1 MILKVLEYERIK
13 VGQVV
18 VDPQMHKRNIITN
31 GARQPLQRV
40 HMTYDAR
47 DGCRGTARGR
57 PSICTSVTV
66 IGLNLAAPN

>member
-31 GARQPLQRV
+31 
-40 HMTYDAR
+40 M
-47 DGCRGTARGR
+47 ARG
-57 PSICTSVTV
+57 SHCSAYI
-66 IGLNLAAPN
+66 